1 MKYLDDFVV
10 FILTHGRADNVY
22 TYKALKRAG
31 YTGKIILVIDNEDE
45 DATKYYNLY
54 GNDNVYMFDK
64 LSKSKEVDSMDLS
77 CDRNAILYAR
87 CACFDIAKELNYK
100 YFLELDDDYTN
111 FRSRIVVDGSLKTVY
126 IKNFDELV
134 DCVIDFLE
142 ISNAHTV
149 ALSQIGDFIGGKNS
163 KVCKD
168 RLTRKAMNAFFCK
181 TDKKFN
187 WIGKMNE
194 DVTTYITLGS
204 RGYLF
209 FTVADVSIDQ
219 LSTQSLSGGMSDEY
233 LSYGTYTKT
242 FYTVI
247 SCPSCVKVYTMG
259 VTNKRFH
266 HIIDWDKAVPKIISE
281 KYRKRSDFCAN
292 NIKNNRIS
300 ENGIKSN

>member
-31 YTGKIILVIDNEDE
+31 YTGKIILVIDNEDN
-45 DATKYYNLY
+45 DAEKYYSNY
-54 GNDNVYMFDK
+54 GKENVYMFDK
-64 LSKSKEVDSMDLS
+64 IKKSKEVDSMDLDS
-77 CDRNAILYAR
+77 DRKAILYAR
-87 CACFDIAKELNYK
+87 CACFDIAKELGYT

-111 FRSRIVVDGSLKTVY
+111 FRSRVVSGESLKTVY
-126 IKNFDELV
+126 IKKFDELV
-134 DCVIDFLE
+134 DCTLDFLDV
-142 ISNAHTV
+142 SNAHTV

-168 RLTRKAMNAFFCK
+168 RLTRKAMNAFFCRV
-181 TDKKFN
+181 DRKFN
-187 WIGKMNE
+187 WSGKMNE

-233 LSYGTYTKT
+233 LTFGTYTKT
-242 FYTVI
+242 FYTI
-247 SCPSCVKVYTMG
+247 LSCPSCVKMYIMG

-266 HIIDWDKAVPKIISE
+266 HVIDWDKAVPKIISD
-281 KYRKRSDFCAN
+281 KYK
-292 NIKNNRIS
+292 KKG
-300 ENGIKSN
+300 EVK

>member
-31 YTGKIILVIDNEDE
+31 YTGKIILVIDNEDN
-45 DATKYYNLY
+45 DAEKYYSNY
-54 GNDNVYMFDK
+54 GKENVYMFDK
-64 LSKSKEVDSMDLS
+64 IKKSKEVDSMDLDS
-77 CDRNAILYAR
+77 DRKAILYAR
-87 CACFDIAKELNYK
+87 CACFDIAKELGYT

-111 FRSRIVVDGSLKTVY
+111 FRSRVVSGESLKTVY
-126 IKNFDELV
+126 IKKFDELV
-134 DCVIDFLE
+134 DCTLDFLDV
-142 ISNAHTV
+142 SNAHTV

-168 RLTRKAMNAFFCK
+168 RLTRKAMNAFFCRV
-181 TDKKFN
+181 DRKFN
-187 WIGKMNE
+187 WSGKMNE

-219 LSTQSLSGGMSDEY
+219 LSTQSLSGGMSEGY
-233 LSYGTYTKT
+233 LNFGTYTKT
-242 FYTVI
+242 FYTI
-247 SCPSCVKVYTMG
+247 LSCPSCVKMYIMG

-266 HIIDWDKAVPKIISE
+266 HVIDWDKAVPKIISD
-281 KYRKRSDFCAN
+281 KYK
-292 NIKNNRIS
+292 KKG
-300 ENGIKSN
+300 EVK

>member
-1 MKYLDDFVV
+1 MKHLNDFVV

-31 YTGKIILVIDNEDE
+31 YTGKIILVIDNEDN
-45 DATKYYNLY
+45 DAEKYYSNY
-54 GNDNVYMFDK
+54 DKENVYMFDK
-64 LSKSKEVDSMDLS
+64 IKKSKEVDSMDLDS
-77 CDRNAILYAR
+77 DRKAILYAR
-87 CACFDIAKELNYK
+87 CACFDIAKELGYT

-111 FRSRIVVDGSLKTVY
+111 FRSRVVSGESLKTVY
-126 IKNFDELV
+126 IKKFDELV
-134 DCVIDFLE
+134 DCTLDFLDV
-142 ISNAHTV
+142 SNAHTV

-181 TDKKFN
+181 TDRRFN
-187 WIGKMNE
+187 WSGKMNE

-219 LSTQSLSGGMSDEY
+219 LSTQSLSGGMSEGY
-233 LSYGTYTKT
+233 LSFGTYTKT
-242 FYTVI
+242 FYTI
-247 SCPSCVKVYTMG
+247 LSCPSCVKMYIMG

-266 HIIDWDKAVPKIISE
+266 HVIDWDKAVPKIISD
-281 KYRKRSDFCAN
+281 KYK
-292 NIKNNRIS
+292 KKG
-300 ENGIKSN
+300 EVK

>member
-1 MKYLDDFVV
+1 MKHLNDFVV

-31 YTGKIILVIDNEDE
+31 YTGKIILVIDNEDN
-45 DATKYYNLY
+45 DAEKYYSNY
-54 GNDNVYMFDK
+54 DKENVYMFDK
-64 LSKSKEVDSMDLS
+64 IKKSKEVDSMDLDS
-77 CDRNAILYAR
+77 DRKAILYAR
-87 CACFDIAKELNYK
+87 CACFDIAKELGYT

-111 FRSRIVVDGSLKTVY
+111 FRSRVVSGESLKTVY
-126 IKNFDELV
+126 IKKFDELV
-134 DCVIDFLE
+134 DCTLDFLDV
-142 ISNAHTV
+142 SNAHTV

-181 TDKKFN
+181 TDRRFN
-187 WIGKMNE
+187 WSGKMNE

-219 LSTQSLSGGMSDEY
+219 LSTQSLSGGMSEGY
-233 LSYGTYTKT
+233 LNFGTYTKT
-242 FYTVI
+242 FYTI
-247 SCPSCVKVYTMG
+247 LSCPSCVKMYIMG

-266 HIIDWDKAVPKIISE
+266 HVIDWDKAVPKIISD
-281 KYRKRSDFCAN
+281 KYK
-292 NIKNNRIS
+292 KKG
-300 ENGIKSN
+300 EVK

>member
-1 MKYLDDFVV
+1 MKHLNDFVV

-31 YTGKIILVIDNEDE
+31 YTGKIILVIDNEDN
-45 DATKYYNLY
+45 DAEKYYSNY
-54 GNDNVYMFDK
+54 GKENVYMFDK
-64 LSKSKEVDSMDLS
+64 IKKSKEVDSMDLDS
-77 CDRNAILYAR
+77 DRKAILYAR
-87 CACFDIAKELNYK
+87 CACFDIAKELGYT

-111 FRSRIVVDGSLKTVY
+111 FRSRVVSGESLKTVY
-126 IKNFDELV
+126 IKKFDELV
-134 DCVIDFLE
+134 DCTLDFLDV
-142 ISNAHTV
+142 SNAHTV

-181 TDKKFN
+181 TDRRFN
-187 WIGKMNE
+187 WSGKMNE

-233 LSYGTYTKT
+233 LTFGTYTKT
-242 FYTVI
+242 FYTI
-247 SCPSCVKVYTMG
+247 LSCPSCVKMYIMG

-266 HIIDWDKAVPKIISE
+266 HVIDWDKAVPKIISD
-281 KYRKRSDFCAN
+281 KYK
-292 NIKNNRIS
+292 KKG
-300 ENGIKSN
+300 EVK

>member
-1 MKYLDDFVV
+1 MKYLNDFVV

-31 YTGKIILVIDNEDE
+31 YTGKIVLVIDNEDE
-45 DATKYYNLY
+45 DAEKYYSNY
-54 GNDNVYMFDK
+54 GKENVYMFDK
-64 LSKSKEVDSMDLS
+64 IKKSKEVDSMDLDS
-77 CDRNAILYAR
+77 DRKAILYAR
-87 CACFDIAKELNYK
+87 CACFDIAKELGYT

-111 FRSRIVVDGSLKTVY
+111 FRSRVVSDESLKTVY
-126 IKNFDELV
+126 IKKFDELV
-134 DCVIDFLE
+134 EYILDFLE
-142 ISNAHTV
+142 TSKAYTV

-181 TDKKFN
+181 TDRRFN
-187 WIGKMNE
+187 WSGKMNE

-233 LSYGTYTKT
+233 LTFGTYTKT
-242 FYTVI
+242 FYTI
-247 SCPSCVKVYTMG
+247 LSCPSCVKMYTMG

-266 HIIDWDKAVPKIISE
+266 HVIDWDKAVPKIISD
-281 KYRKRSDFCAN
+281 KYKKKGE
-292 NIKNNRIS
+292 IK
-300 ENGIKSN
+300 

>member
-1 MKYLDDFVV
+1 MKHLNDFVV

-31 YTGKIILVIDNEDE
+31 YTGKIILVIDNEDN
-45 DATKYYNLY
+45 DAEKYYSNY
-54 GNDNVYMFDK
+54 GKENVYMFDK
-64 LSKSKEVDSMDLS
+64 IKESKEVDSMGLDS
-77 CDRNAILYAR
+77 DRKAILYAR
-87 CACFDIAKELNYK
+87 CACFDIAKELGYT

-111 FRSRIVVDGSLKTVY
+111 FRSRVVSGESLKTVY
-126 IKNFDELV
+126 IKKFDELV
-134 DCVIDFLE
+134 DCTLDFLDV
-142 ISNAHTV
+142 SNAHTV

-181 TDKKFN
+181 TDRRFN
-187 WIGKMNE
+187 WSGKMNE

-233 LSYGTYTKT
+233 LTFGPYTKT
-242 FYTVI
+242 FYTI
-247 SCPSCVKVYTMG
+247 LSCPSCVKMYIMG

-266 HIIDWDKAVPKIISE
+266 HVIDWDKAVPKIISD
-281 KYRKRSDFCAN
+281 KYK
-292 NIKNNRIS
+292 KKG
-300 ENGIKSN
+300 EVK

>member
-31 YTGKIILVIDNEDE
+31 YTGKIILVIDNEDN
-45 DATKYYNLY
+45 DAEKYYSNY
-54 GNDNVYMFDK
+54 GKENVYMFDK
-64 LSKSKEVDSMDLS
+64 IKKSKEVDSMDLDS
-77 CDRNAILYAR
+77 DRKAILYAR
-87 CACFDIAKELNYK
+87 CACFDIAKELGYT

-111 FRSRIVVDGSLKTVY
+111 FRSRVVSGESLKTVY
-126 IKNFDELV
+126 IKKFDELV
-134 DCVIDFLE
+134 DCTLDFLDV
-142 ISNAHTV
+142 SNAHTV

-168 RLTRKAMNAFFCK
+168 RLTRKAMNAFFCR
-181 TDKKFN
+181 TDRRFN
-187 WIGKMNE
+187 WSGKMNE

-219 LSTQSLSGGMSDEY
+219 LSTQSLSGGMSEGY
-233 LSYGTYTKT
+233 LNFGTYTKT
-242 FYTVI
+242 FYTI
-247 SCPSCVKVYTMG
+247 LSCPSCVKMYIMG

-266 HIIDWDKAVPKIISE
+266 HVIDWDKAVPKIISD
-281 KYRKRSDFCAN
+281 KYK
-292 NIKNNRIS
+292 KKG
-300 ENGIKSN
+300 EVK